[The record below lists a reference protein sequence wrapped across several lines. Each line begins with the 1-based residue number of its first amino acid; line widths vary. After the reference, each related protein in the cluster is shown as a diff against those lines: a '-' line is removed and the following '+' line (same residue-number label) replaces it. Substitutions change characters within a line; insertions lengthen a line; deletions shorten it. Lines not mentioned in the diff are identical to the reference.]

1 VKPMKEDAIKIQISD
16 IFLDESIYPRENI
29 DHKRVGIFV
38 ENLRDGHLFDPIQL
52 QICPDS
58 ERPESLGYLEKVWY
72 RILDGAHRWSAYKK
86 AGRTEISAI
95 VKTLDGIDP
104 LLYAAKL
111 AIGPKQLTE
120 VETRN
125 TARRAFQS
133 NPRLTSSEIGKAIGR
148 SRQAVDLY
156 IADLRATTLLELD
169 LKIFRLNQLGIPQDR
184 IAKRLGIPQRTL
196 SDHSAKMPGL
206 ANPLNSDLSKGFRVP
221 QVANKHGWPEPMVW
235 SLALKGKDDQT
246 RFKELN
252 WGIRTWD
259 LWNFNDCD
267 KRFGDIWPGRIPA
280 QLVAHIL
287 YFFSKQD
294 DLIFDPMAGGG
305 VCADTCLAM
314 DRRCWSLDMDDRP
327 DTRPEI
333 EPYHWNLNHTWDDLP
348 ILGSKGK
355 PDLIICDPPY
365 FDKKASEYS
374 EQSISGLSRKA
385 YLKFLEKFFL
395 FLKKISKKNTR
406 LAFIN
411 SDWRDFQNCPAD
423 KEESGRNILV
433 VDYYEILKRTG
444 WTLTHIIQA
453 PLSSERFNAG
463 VVTAMQNKKILGVV
477 SRYVMILR

>member
-1 VKPMKEDAIKIQISD
+1 MKDEVIKILVSD
-16 IFLDESIYPRENI
+16 IVLDESIYPRENL
-29 DHKRVGIFV
+29 DHKRISVFE
-38 ENLRDGHLFDPIQL
+38 ENLRDGFEFEPILVQAFENPEL
-52 QICPDS
+52 S
-58 ERPESLGYLEKVWY
+58 ESSSTDKEKEKY

-86 AGRTEISAI
+86 TGRTQIPAV

-104 LLYAAKL
+104 LLYAAKQ

-133 NPRLTSSEIGKAIGR
+133 NPRLTSSEIGRAIGR

-196 SDHSAKMPGL
+196 SDHSAKMPEL
-206 ANPLNSDLSKGFRVP
+206 AIPLNSDLSKGFTVP
-221 QVANKHGWPEPMVW
+221 QVAQKHDWPEPMVW
-235 SLALKGKDDQT
+235 SQALKGKDDLT
-246 RFKELN
+246 RFKALN

-333 EPYHWNLNHTWDDLP
+333 EPYHWNLEGKWDDLP
-348 ILGSKGK
+348 ILNSKGK

-365 FDKKASEYS
+365 FDKKADEYA

-385 YLKFLEKFFL
+385 YLKFLEKFFI
-395 FLKKISKKNTR
+395 FLKKVSKKNTR

-411 SDWRDFQNCPAD
+411 SDWRGFQNCPAD
-423 KEESGRNILV
+423 KEETGQGILV

-444 WTLTHIIQA
+444 WTLSHIIQA

-463 VVTAMQNKKILGVV
+463 IVSAMQKKKILGVV
-477 SRYVMILR
+477 SRYVMILS

>member
-1 VKPMKEDAIKIQISD
+1 MKDAAIKIQISD
-16 IFLDESIYPRENI
+16 IFLDESIYPRKNI
-29 DHKRVGIFV
+29 DHKRIGIFV
-38 ENLRDGHLFDPIQL
+38 ENLRDGHLFDPIQV
-52 QICPDS
+52 QICPVS
-58 ERPESLGYLEKVWY
+58 ELPESLGSHKKVWY
-72 RILDGAHRWSAYKK
+72 RILDGAHRWNAFKK
-86 AGRTEISAI
+86 TGQTQISAI
-95 VKTLDGIDP
+95 VKTLDDIDP

-120 VETRN
+120 VETKN
-125 TARRAFQS
+125 TARRAFHA
-133 NPRLTSSEIGKAIGR
+133 NPKLTSSKIGKAIGR

-169 LKIFRLNQLGIPQDR
+169 LKIFRLNLLGIPQDR

-196 SDHSAKMPGL
+196 SDHSAKMPEL
-206 ANPLNSDLSKGFRVP
+206 ANPLNSDLSKGFTVP
-221 QVANKHGWPEPMVW
+221 QVAQKHGWPESMVW
-235 SLALKGKDDQT
+235 SQALEGKDDQT

-259 LWNFNDCD
+259 LWNFTDCD
-267 KRFGDIWPGRIPA
+267 KRFGDVWPGRIPA

-314 DRRCWSLDMDDRP
+314 GRRCWSLDMDDRP

-333 EPYHWNLNHTWDDLP
+333 EPYHWNLNSKWEDLP
-348 ILGSKGK
+348 IIRSKGK

-365 FDKKASEYS
+365 FDKKADEYS
-374 EQSISGLSRKA
+374 KQSISGLSRKE
-385 YLKFLEKFFL
+385 YLRFLERFFL
-395 FLKKISKKNTR
+395 FLKKESKKNTR

-423 KEESGRNILV
+423 QENPGQGILV
-433 VDYYEILKRTG
+433 VDYYEIFKKTG

-463 VVTAMQNKKILGVV
+463 VVAAMQKKKILGVV

>member
-1 VKPMKEDAIKIQISD
+1 MKDKVIKIPVSD
-16 IFLDESIYPRENI
+16 IVLDESIYPRENI
-29 DHKRVGIFV
+29 DHKRVHVFE
-38 ENLRDGHLFDPIQL
+38 ENLRDGFSFDPIQV
-52 QICPDS
+52 QACSDPD
-58 ERPESLGYLEKVWY
+58 PAIQKIWY
-72 RILDGAHRWSAYKK
+72 RVLDGAHRWTAFKNT
-86 AGRTEISAI
+86 GRVVIPAI
-95 VKTLDGIDP
+95 VKTLDGADP
-104 LLYAAKL
+104 LLYAAKQ

-120 VETRN
+120 VETKN

-133 NPRLTSSEIGKAIGR
+133 NPRLTSAEIGRAIGR

-184 IAKRLGIPQRTL
+184 IAKRLDIPQQTISRYL
-196 SDHSAKMPGL
+196 PKMPAL
-206 ANPLNSDLSKGFRVP
+206 AKWVNSDLSKGFTVP
-221 QVANKHGWPEPMVW
+221 QVAQKHDWTEPMVW
-235 SLALKGKDDQT
+235 SQALQGKDDQT
-246 RFKELN
+246 RFKALN

-267 KRFGDIWPGRIPA
+267 KRFGDVWPGRIPA

-294 DLIFDPMAGGG
+294 DLVFDPMAGGG

-314 DRRCWSLDMDDRP
+314 GRRCWSLDMEDRP
-327 DTRPEI
+327 ETRPEI
-333 EPYHWNLNHTWDDLP
+333 EPYHWNLDSKWKDLP
-348 ILGSKGK
+348 IMGSKGK

-374 EQSISGLSRKA
+374 EQSISGLSRKE

-395 FLKKISKKNTR
+395 FLKIISKKNTR

-411 SDWRDFQNCPAD
+411 SDWRDFQNCPAN
-423 KEESGRNILV
+423 KEEPGQGILV
-433 VDYYEILKRTG
+433 VDYYEIFKKTG

-463 VVTAMQNKKILGVV
+463 VVAAMQKKKILGVV